1 MVHHLGDGSDGPDE
15 DLDKYE
21 VSHLHLSLGEQEL
34 GGEERVLEDESA
46 LPRLVYLWVEEV
58 LRSQQ

>member
-15 DLDKYE
+15 DFDKYE

-34 GGEERVLEDESA
+34 GGEETVLEDESA